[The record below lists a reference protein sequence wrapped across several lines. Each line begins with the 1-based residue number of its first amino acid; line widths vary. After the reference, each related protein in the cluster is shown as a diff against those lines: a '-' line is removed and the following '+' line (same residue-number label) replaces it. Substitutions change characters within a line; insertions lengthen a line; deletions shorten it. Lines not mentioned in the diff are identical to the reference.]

1 MPATTTV
8 SPAIS
13 NSIGLAAEY
22 LPLLDEIYKAESKTS
37 LLDTAQDR
45 VRWSNDVHSFYLFET
60 DMVGLGNYSRNG
72 GFVRGDVTASWRQYT
87 PQWDRARQFLVD
99 RLDNAESMGMAFGTL
114 AGEFMRTKVIPE
126 VDCCRFATYAKAA
139 SDSMKTAENI
149 SSGAGAV
156 AAIDLG
162 TEKLDN
168 AEVPY
173 EGRILFVNPTMYRYL
188 KAGITRYTMNGE
200 NGIDYNVEMYNDM
213 RVITVPSGRFNTV
226 CTLAEPEDH
235 DDAGGFTAAGDT
247 INFLIVHPSA
257 IMQATHLSNPRIF
270 SPEVVQEA
278 DAYIFDFRQYHGAW
292 VKHQKAN
299 GIYVNAPS
307 VVSA

>member
-1 MPATTTV
+1 MATTVT
-8 SPAIS
+8 PAIS
-13 NSIGLAAEY
+13 NSVGLAAEY
-22 LPLLDEIYKAESKTS
+22 LPLLDEIYKAESKTAV
-37 LLDTAQDR
+37 LDTAQDR
-45 VRWSNDVHSFYLFET
+45 VRWDQTTGSFYLFET
-60 DMVGLGNYSRNG
+60 DMVGLGDYSRNG

-87 PQWDRARQFLVD
+87 PQYDRARQFVVD
-99 RLDNAESMGMAFGTL
+99 RLDDQQSMGMAFGTL
-114 AGEFMRTKVIPE
+114 AGEFMRTKVTPE
-126 VDCCRFATYAKAA
+126 VDAIRFRDYSKNA

-149 SSGAGAV
+149 STGSGAV

-173 EGRILFVNPTMYRYL
+173 EGRILFVNPTMYKYL

-213 RVITVPSGRFNTV
+213 RVITVPSGRFNTAI
-226 CTLAEPEDH
+226 TLAQPSAH
-235 DDAGGFTAAGDT
+235 DGAGGYSTTGST
-247 INFLIVHPSA
+247 INFMIVHPSA
-257 IMQATHLSNPRIF
+257 VMQSTVLYSPRIF
-270 SPEVVQEA
+270 SPEVFQEA
-278 DAYIFDFRQYHGAW
+278 NAWAYDFRLAHGAW

-299 GIYVNAPS
+299 GIYVNAPT

>member
-1 MPATTTV
+1 MATTVT
-8 SPAIS
+8 PAIS

-22 LPLLDEIYKAESKTS
+22 LPLLDEIYKAESKTAV
-37 LLDTAQDR
+37 LDTAQDR
-45 VRWSNDVHSFYLFET
+45 VRWDQTTGSFYMFET
-60 DMVGLGNYSRNG
+60 DMVGLGDYSRNG

-114 AGEFMRTKVIPE
+114 ASEFMRTKVVPE
-126 VDCCRFATYAKAA
+126 TDAVRFAAYSKAA
-139 SDSMKTAENI
+139 ANSMKTAESI
-149 SSGAGAV
+149 SSGSAAV

-162 TEKLDN
+162 TEKLDD

-226 CTLAEPEDH
+226 CTLADPSAH
-235 DDAGGFTAAGDT
+235 DGAGGYTAAGST
-247 INFLIVHPSA
+247 INFLIIHPSA
-257 IMQATHLSNPRIF
+257 IMQAVHLANPRIF

-278 DAYIFDFRQYHGAW
+278 DAWQYDFRQYHGCW
-292 VKHQKAN
+292 VKHQKMN
-299 GIYVNAPS
+299 GIYVNAPT

>member
-1 MPATTTV
+1 MATTV
-8 SPAIS
+8 SPAIT
-13 NSIGLAAEY
+13 NSIGLASTY
-22 LPLLDEIYKAESKTS
+22 LPILDEIYKAESKTAI
-37 LLDTAQDR
+37 LDTAQDR
-45 VRWSNDVHSFYLFET
+45 VRWSDEYHSFYLFET
-60 DMVGLGNYSRNG
+60 DMVGLGNYSRND

-87 PQWDRARQFLVD
+87 PQWDRGRQFLVD
-99 RLDNAESMGMAFGTL
+99 IADNSESLDLAFGTL
-114 AGEFMRTKVIPE
+114 GGEFMRTKVIPE
-126 VDCCRFATYAKAA
+126 TDAVRIATYAKSA

-149 SSGAGAV
+149 STGSGAV

-162 TEKLDN
+162 TEKLDD

-213 RVITVPSGRFNTV
+213 RVITVPSGRFNTAV
-226 CTLAEPEDH
+226 TLGEPTAH
-235 DDAGGFTAAGDT
+235 DGAGGYTCTGST
-247 INFLIVHPSA
+247 INFLIIHPTA
-257 IMQATHLSNPRIF
+257 VMQAVKLAMPRIF
-270 SPEVVQEA
+270 SPEVVQQA
-278 DAYIFDFRQYHGAW
+278 PMWQYDFRQYHGAW

-299 GIYVNAPS
+299 GIYVNAPT

>member
-1 MPATTTV
+1 MATTV

-13 NSIGLAAEY
+13 NSIGLASQY
-22 LPLLDEIYKAESKTS
+22 VPLLDEIYKAESKTA

-45 VRWSNDVHSFYLFET
+45 VRWSDDTHSFYLFET
-60 DMVGLGNYSRNG
+60 DMVGLGDYSRNG

-87 PQWDRARQFLVD
+87 PQWDRGRQFLVD
-99 RLDNAESMGMAFGTL
+99 NMDNAESMGMAFGTL
-114 AGEFMRTKVIPE
+114 ASEFMRTKVIPE
-126 VDCCRFATYAKAA
+126 VDACRFAAYAKAA
-139 SDSMKTAENI
+139 SDSMKTAQNI
-149 SSGAGAV
+149 SAGDAAV

-226 CTLAEPEDH
+226 CTLGQPTDH
-235 DDAGGFTAAGDT
+235 DGAGGYTAAGDT
-247 INFLIVHPSA
+247 INFLIIHPSA
-257 IMQATHLSNPRIF
+257 IMQAVKLANPRIF
-270 SPEVVQEA
+270 SPEVVQQA
-278 DAYIFDFRQYHGAW
+278 NAWQYDFRQYHGAW